1 MSFILAF
8 LVQVG
13 PFQTPAPPVLRPP
26 ASNPRKPAAAQ
37 ETPRLPARADSYG
50 ARLAECLA
58 LTDSDLGAAVDL
70 AENWAEAA
78 KGDEIAAAHHCLG
91 VAQSRRGNWSEA
103 EAALVT
109 AYQATSDADHDAR
122 ARLGALAGFA
132 ALEGGKAERALALLD
147 PAVGDADLA
156 GERQLAGEIE
166 LDRARALVALR
177 RMPEASAALGRA
189 RGAAPANAEVWLL
202 SAALAR
208 RMGDLR
214 SAQAH
219 VEESIR
225 LAPTDGEAGLEA
237 GLIAVL
243 SGRNESAR
251 ASWESVIAV
260 APSSDAAVVAKQYLN
275 QLGFPPPAAPVRKA
289 P

>member
-1 MSFILAF
+1 MSFVLAILA
-8 LVQVG
+8 QVG

-26 ASNPRKPAAAQ
+26 ASNPRKPAATQ
-37 ETPRLPARADSYG
+37 EAPRSPARADGYG

-78 KGDEIAAAHHCLG
+78 KGDDVVAAQHCLG
-91 VAQSRRGNWSEA
+91 VAESRRGNWSEA
-103 EAALVT
+103 ETALVS
-109 AYQATSDADHDAR
+109 AYQGTSETDYDAR
-122 ARLGALAGFA
+122 ARLGALAGYA
-132 ALEGGKAERALALLD
+132 ALEGGKSERALALLD

-166 LDRARALVALR
+166 LDRARALVGLR

-202 SAALAR
+202 SATLAR

-214 SAQAH
+214 AAQSH
-219 VEESIR
+219 VEEAIR

-243 SGRNESAR
+243 SGRSESAR

-260 APSSDAAVVAKQYLN
+260 APQSEAAVVAKQYLN
-275 QLGFPPPAAPVRKA
+275 QLAFPPPALPARKA